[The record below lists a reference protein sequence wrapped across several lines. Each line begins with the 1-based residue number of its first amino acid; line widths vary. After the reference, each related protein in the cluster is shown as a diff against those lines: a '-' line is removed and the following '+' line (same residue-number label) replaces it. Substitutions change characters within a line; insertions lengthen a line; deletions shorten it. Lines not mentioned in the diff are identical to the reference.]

1 MSGRFRTA
9 RELVEALC
17 TETTDTAGSMTDAAG
32 EPAGIGIDIDFDAND
47 VIAIA
52 SDGDVGLHR
61 RAGEL
66 WVRHTE
72 SCSRSYRTALLVV
85 PKDATPLEQTCSSTC
100 E

>member
-1 MSGRFRTA
+1 M
-9 RELVEALC
+9 VDALC
-17 TETTDTAGSMTDAAG
+17 TQSTDTTASADG

-52 SDGDVGLHR
+52 HDGHVSLHR

-66 WVRHTE
+66 WIRHAE
-72 SCSRSYRTALLVV
+72 SCDRDYRTAFFVV
-85 PKDATPLEQTCSSTC
+85 PKDAKPLEQSCSAVC